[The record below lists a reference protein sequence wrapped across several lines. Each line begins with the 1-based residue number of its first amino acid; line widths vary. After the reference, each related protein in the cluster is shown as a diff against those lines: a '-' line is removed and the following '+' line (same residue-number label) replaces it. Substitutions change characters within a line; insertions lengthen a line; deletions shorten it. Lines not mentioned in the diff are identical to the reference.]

1 MILRTVVT
9 ASTAALAV
17 AALSIPVGH
26 AQTETADPG
35 AGDSGS
41 AGSLGSAGGLGSAG
55 SAEDETGSGDTAPAG
70 DEVCQL
76 PSLGGSVAKFYPLVA
91 IDGVP
96 TGVIDLVTSALDS
109 FPNLF
114 DVVAGEGGGAALL
127 AQTGSLDEGLC
138 DSIFGGEMVLPPVT
152 VIVDEDGVPVTTVTG
167 TVNTNDSGSVAGS
180 SSSEASSTALP
191 TSVPAPAG

>member
-17 AALSIPVGH
+17 VALSIPVGH
-26 AQTETADPG
+26 AQTETAD

-55 SAEDETGSGDTAPAG
+55 SAESETGSGGTAPAG

-167 TVNTNDSGSVAGS
+167 TVNTNDSGSVEGS

-191 TSVPAPAG
+191 TSVPTPAG